1 MATCANVS
9 KTPHSTRKG
18 QAVVVKAAAPG
29 DTPSDKAST
38 PTLFPP
44 VETALKDP
52 NGLLAM
58 GGDLSLERLLDAY
71 RHGIYPWFNPGEPI
85 LWWSPD
91 PRMVLA
97 PDEIRVT
104 RSLAKRI
111 RNGGFEVRVDT
122 VFADV
127 MRACAAPRPPV
138 GRASGGVLLA
148 GAAPRPPAGRVSGGG
163 LPAGAAPRDDMA
175 GTWISP
181 DMVAAYSRLHQA
193 GYAHSVETWHNGELV
208 GGLYGVAIGRMFYGE
223 SMFSRMPDASKVAL
237 VRLAQQLRQWGFGL
251 IDCQM
256 ETRHLASLGARSVPR
271 SVFTAQLAD
280 LVNLAHQPGPWTFD
294 APD

>member
-1 MATCANVS
+1 LERNQIRFGYHGEMSKRHSGATF
-9 KTPHSTRKG
+9 
-18 QAVVVKAAAPG
+18 
-29 DTPSDKAST
+29 
-38 PTLFPP
+38 FPP
-44 VETALKDP
+44 VESALRDP

-71 RHGIYPWFNPGEPI
+71 RHGIFPWFNPGDPI

-97 PDEIRVT
+97 PQDIRVT

-111 RNGGFEVRVDT
+111 RNGGFELRVDSAF
-122 VFADV
+122 VEV
-127 MRACAAPRPPV
+127 MRACAAPR
-138 GRASGGVLLA
+138 A
-148 GAAPRPPAGRVSGGG
+148 PAGRVSGGAP
-163 LPAGAAPRDDMA
+163 LAEPAPRDDDV

-181 DMVAAYSRLHQA
+181 AMVAAYTRLFDA
-193 GYAHSVETWHNGELV
+193 GYAHSVETWHDGVLV
-208 GGLYGVAIGRMFYGE
+208 GGLYGVAIGRMFFGE

-237 VRLAQQLRQWGFGL
+237 VHLARQLRQWGFGM

-256 ETRHLASLGARSVPR
+256 ETAHLASLGARTMPR
-271 SVFTAQLAD
+271 VVFTARLEE
-280 LVNLAHQPGPWTFD
+280 LVNLPHLPGPWHFD

>member
-1 MATCANVS
+1 MHERHQNATF
-9 KTPHSTRKG
+9 
-18 QAVVVKAAAPG
+18 
-29 DTPSDKAST
+29 
-38 PTLFPP
+38 FPP

-122 VFADV
+122 VFSEV
-127 MRACAAPRPPV
+127 MRACAAPRED
-138 GRASGGVLLA
+138 ATS
-148 GAAPRPPAGRVSGGG
+148 
-163 LPAGAAPRDDMA
+163 
-175 GTWISP
+175 TWISP
-181 DMVAAYSRLHQA
+181 DMVAAYTRLHLA
-193 GYAHSVETWHNGELV
+193 GFAHSVETWHNGELV

-223 SMFSRMPDASKVAL
+223 SMFSHMPDASKVAL
-237 VRLAQQLRQWGFGL
+237 VRLAQQLQLWGFGL

-256 ETRHLASLGARSVPR
+256 ETEHLSSMGAHTVPR
-271 SVFTAQLAD
+271 SVFTAQLSD
-280 LVNLAHQPGPWTFD
+280 LVNLPHHPGPWTFEI
-294 APD
+294 